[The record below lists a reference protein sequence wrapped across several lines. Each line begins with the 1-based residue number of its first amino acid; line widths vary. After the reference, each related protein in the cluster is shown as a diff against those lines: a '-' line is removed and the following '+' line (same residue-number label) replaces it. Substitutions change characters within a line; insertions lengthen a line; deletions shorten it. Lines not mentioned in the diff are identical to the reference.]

1 MATPTSPPFYVPIAR
16 KAEKLVL
23 DLSVAH
29 NKTPIA
35 QDATAIHVL
44 DKGTGNFTLTFH
56 FADGTEFTLNQN
68 EVNNGDS
75 YYWSITKLYLTNEAQ
90 SGLSATLLIEYH
102 ALPQT

>member
-1 MATPTSPPFYVPIAR
+1 MATPTSPIFYVPIAR

-29 NKTPIA
+29 DKTPIA

-56 FADGTEFTLNQN
+56 FSDGTEITLDQS

-75 YYWSITKLYLTNEAQ
+75 YYWSISKLYLTNAAQ
-90 SGLSATLLIEYH
+90 EGLTVKLLVEYH
-102 ALPQT
+102 TVMP

>member
-1 MATPTSPPFYVPIAR
+1 MAAATSPIFYVPIAR

-29 NKTPIA
+29 DRTPIA
-35 QDATAIHVL
+35 QDATAIHIL

-56 FADGTEFTLNQN
+56 FSDGTEFTLDQD

-75 YYWSITKLYLTNEAQ
+75 YYWSISKLYLTNTAQ
-90 SGLSATLLIEYH
+90 TGLTAKLLVEYH
-102 ALPQT
+102 R

>member
-1 MATPTSPPFYVPIAR
+1 MATSPPTFFPIAK

-29 NKTPIA
+29 DRTPIA
-35 QDATAIHVL
+35 QDATAVHVL

-56 FADGTEFTLNQN
+56 FSDGTEFTLDQS

-75 YYWSITKLYLTNEAQ
+75 YYWSISKLYLTNEAQ
-90 SGLSATLLIEYH
+90 AGLTVKLLVEYYS
-102 ALPQT
+102 LP

>member
-1 MATPTSPPFYVPIAR
+1 MATPTSPIFYVPIAR

-23 DLSVAH
+23 DLTVAH
-29 NKTPIA
+29 NRVPIA

-56 FADGTEFTLNQN
+56 FSDGTELTLDQS

-75 YYWSITKLYLTNEAQ
+75 YYWSISKLYLTNTAQ
-90 SGLSATLLIEYH
+90 TGLTAKILVEYH
-102 ALPQT
+102 R

>member
-1 MATPTSPPFYVPIAR
+1 MATPTSPIFYVPIAR

-29 NKTPIA
+29 TLTPIA
-35 QDATAIHVL
+35 QDATAIHIL

-56 FADGTEFTLNQN
+56 FSDGTEITLDQS

-75 YYWSITKLYLTNEAQ
+75 YYWSISKLYLTNTAQ
-90 SGLSATLLIEYH
+90 TGLTAKILVEYH
-102 ALPQT
+102 TVMP

>member
-1 MATPTSPPFYVPIAR
+1 MATPTSSIFYIPIAK

-29 NKTPIA
+29 NRTEIA
-35 QDATAIHVL
+35 FKATAIHVL

-56 FADGTEFTLNQN
+56 FSDGTEFTLDQS

-75 YYWSITKLYLTNEAQ
+75 YYWSIERLYLTNTAQ
-90 SGLSATLLIEYH
+90 SGLTAKLLVEYH
-102 ALPQT
+102 GVA